1 VLQRDGEAGLTMHH
15 LAKESGTSIGSL
27 YHFFPDKKS
36 VIAAVNQRHT
46 DALCAITE
54 RLELIDDQVWKHLT
68 ATQMV
73 ERLIFPF
80 LEYITNHQDIQVLL
94 GPALGDRQLQSPV
107 LRAAVRS
114 IYEKALH
121 LRLPNATDEDLH
133 AYSAI
138 LLAMPSGMFRSAPE
152 ETVFGCRRFPVL
164 WWPISAR

>member
-1 VLQRDGEAGLTMHH
+1 MHR

-36 VIAAVNQRHT
+36 VIAAINQRHT

-80 LEYITNHQDIQVLL
+80 LEYITSHPDIQVLL

-121 LRLPNATDEDLH
+121 LRFPNATDEDLH

-152 ETVFGCRRFPVL
+152 ESQERIWLQEIPRALVAYL
-164 WWPISAR
+164 SALGIER